1 MEKAIEFEIENES
14 LKEYLEECLK
24 EDNINYEIKIEE
36 RWIQKYKEA
45 SKYYQ
50 VYCLYVNSVQID
62 NVKKYIKDYQNGK
75 IITEGI
81 EELENV
87 EDDIIDNKFKI
98 FTYKNFLKY
107 YWIIL
112 ILIGI
117 VIVIGIKFIKL

>member
-14 LKEYLEECLK
+14 LKEYLEESLK

-117 VIVIGIKFIKL
+117 VIVIGIKL

>member
-117 VIVIGIKFIKL
+117 VIVIGIKL

>member
-24 EDNINYEIKIEE
+24 EDNIDYEIKIED

-50 VYCLYVNSVQID
+50 VYCLYVNSD
-62 NVKKYIKDYQNGK
+62 KLDKVKQFISEFENGT

-87 EDDIIDNKFKI
+87 EEEESDTKFKL
-98 FTYKNFLKY
+98 FSLKNFLKY
-107 YWIIL
+107 YWIAIILVGIL
-112 ILIGI
+112 IIIG
-117 VIVIGIKFIKL
+117 VKFTT